1 MHIQRPDS
9 SAPSPEPVGPGRRET
24 RPRSVQDL
32 FDTALWAGSFDGLH
46 RLSHD
51 LSPSNLTPF
60 SRSDGGPLPAGS
72 ASRVLEVAMSELG
85 AAELPEV
92 GLGEREALERVADV
106 LARHGLDL
114 THPAAVAHL
123 QPPTLALATAADTLA
138 SVVNASVD
146 TFDSGP
152 SAVAIE
158 RWVVQVLVKLA
169 GLGPSADGVMTPG
182 GSMSNLLGLL
192 LARDAAASSRG
203 IDVRRAGI
211 AGIPNAVV
219 LCSEMA
225 HFSVNRS
232 CAALGLGEDAVI
244 RIASD
249 RCRRMDANAL
259 LHTLESMDGHQVPVA
274 IVATAGTTDF
284 GSVDPL
290 HEVAAI
296 ARARGIWLHVDAAY
310 GFGALFSH
318 RLAPRLEGVEQADSI
333 TLDLHKL
340 GWQPAAASVLLVSD
354 SDAFGAIDRHVEYL
368 NPQDEADA
376 GYTGLLGRSLQ
387 TTRRA
392 DALKV
397 AATFLG
403 LGRVGLGRLVD
414 ACHEL
419 ARHAQAL
426 ILDSPE
432 LELVSAAEL
441 TTVVFRYRPP
451 AQEASRFDAADLNG
465 LNVAI
470 RRRLLEAGEA
480 VVGRTKIDGPDGSCR
495 VCLKFTFLNPRTR
508 HGDVDALVDAVIR
521 AGRACTRAPLELVE
535 DPTEQPAKDRTSDP
549 TEQPTEH
556 TKGRA

>member
-1 MHIQRPDS
+1 MHTHRSDS
-9 SAPSPEPVGPGRRET
+9 SAPTPEPEPVGAPRLAALPRGLA
-24 RPRSVQDL
+24 RP
-32 FDTALWAGSFDGLH
+32 FDVALWASSFDGLH
-46 RLSHD
+46 RISQD
-51 LSPSNLTPF
+51 LSPANLAAF
-60 SRSDGGPLPAGS
+60 SRAGGGPLPAGS
-72 ASRVLEVAMSELG
+72 ASRVLEVAMAELG
-85 AAELPEV
+85 VAELPEQ

-158 RWVVQVLVKLA
+158 RWVIRVLVKLTGLRA
-169 GLGPSADGVMTPG
+169 GADGVMTPG
-182 GSMSNLLGLL
+182 GSISNLLGLL
-192 LARDAAASSRG
+192 LARDAAASRLG
-203 IDVRRAGI
+203 VDVRRAGI
-211 AGIPNAVV
+211 SGIPDAVV

-225 HFSVNRS
+225 HFSVHRA

-249 RCRRMDANAL
+249 RCRRMDPSAL
-259 LHTLESMDGHQVPVA
+259 ARTLESLEGRQVPVA

-290 HEVAAI
+290 HELAAI
-296 ARARGIWLHVDAAY
+296 TREHGTWLHVDAAY

-318 RLAPRLEGVEQADSI
+318 RLAPRLDGIDRADSI

-340 GWQPAAASVLLVSD
+340 GWQPAAASVLLVAD
-354 SDAFGAIDRHVEYL
+354 ADAFEVIDRHVEYL
-368 NPQDEADA
+368 NPPDEADA

-403 LGRVGLGRLVD
+403 LGRAGLGRMVD

-426 ILDSPE
+426 VLDSPE

-441 TTVVFRYRPP
+441 TTVVFRYRP
-451 AQEASRFDAADLNG
+451 AADARLDPSTHNG
-465 LNVAI
+465 INAAI
-470 RRRLLEAGEA
+470 RRRLLETGEA
-480 VVGRTKIDGPDGSCR
+480 LVGRTRVEGPDGAPR

-508 HGDVDALVDAVIR
+508 HEDVEALVDAVVR
-521 AGRACTRAPLELVE
+521 AGRACAATRLGLVE
-535 DPTEQPAKDRTSDP
+535 LRSEAPSGETDDDQ
-549 TEQPTEH
+549 
-556 TKGRA
+556 

>member
-1 MHIQRPDS
+1 MHIHQSDPP
-9 SAPSPEPVGPGRRET
+9 APSSEPVGPARPQT
-24 RPRSVQDL
+24 RSRSL
-32 FDTALWAGSFDGLH
+32 RALLDTALWAGSFDGLH
-46 RLSHD
+46 RLSQD
-51 LSPSNLTPF
+51 LSPANLTPF
-60 SRSDGGPLPAGS
+60 SRSEGGPLPAGS
-72 ASRVLEVAMSELG
+72 ASRVIEAAMSELG
-85 AAELPEV
+85 TAELPER
-92 GLGEREALERVADV
+92 GLGEREALELVAEV

-169 GLGPSADGVMTPG
+169 GLGSGADGVMTPG

-192 LARDAAASSRG
+192 LARDAAAARRG

-211 AGIPNAVV
+211 AGVPNAVV

-225 HFSVNRS
+225 HFSVHRA

-244 RIASD
+244 RVASD
-249 RCRRMDANAL
+249 RCRRMDLGAL
-259 LHTLESMDGHQVPVA
+259 LQTLESMEGHQVPVA

-290 HEVAAI
+290 HELAAI
-296 ARARGIWLHVDAAY
+296 ARERGIWLHVDAAY
-310 GFGALFSH
+310 GFGALFSP
-318 RLAPRLEGVEQADSI
+318 RLAPRLDGIDQADSI

-354 SDAFGAIDRHVEYL
+354 SDAFDAIDRHVEYL
-368 NPQDEADA
+368 NPQDEAEA

-403 LGRVGLGRLVD
+403 LGRVGLGRMVD

-432 LELVSAAEL
+432 LELISAAEL

-451 AQEASRFDAADLNG
+451 AEDAGPSDPATLNG
-465 LNVAI
+465 INVAI

-480 VVGRTKIDGPDGSCR
+480 LVGRTKIDGPDGAPR
-495 VCLKFTFLNPRTR
+495 VCLKFTFLNPRTQ
-508 HGDVDALVDAVIR
+508 HEDVEALVEAIMR
-521 AGRACTRAPLELVE
+521 AGRACTRTRLALVE
-535 DPTEQPAKDRTSDP
+535 DQDQAQAQAQELPESD
-549 TEQPTEH
+549 Q
-556 TKGRA
+556 